1 MIYTKQMFGQELK
14 KLILRKLDPIFI
26 GEWAYSVYFENL
38 GKKVEP
44 GLRKIMLDLN
54 KMELGPEF
62 AISYDMLNKIADD
75 LIAGKDVDLNSDEY
89 SEINE

>member
-14 KLILRKLDPIFI
+14 KLALIKKDLSYI
-26 GEWAYSVYFENL
+26 GCWSYLVYSNWPNADDTNFLNL
-38 GKKVEP
+38 
-44 GLRKIMLDLN
+44 LLFLN

-75 LIAGKDVDLNSDEY
+75 LIAGKEVDLNSDEY